1 MRAHVALTPTDL
13 SAHDL
18 RGRTAVV
25 IDVFRASTT
34 VVTALANGCR
44 MLIPVLT
51 PEEARARAKS
61 FPPGE
66 VLLGGERRGE
76 PIAGFDLGNSP
87 LHYTPERVREK
98 VVIFTTTNGTR
109 ALVAASPAAATAV
122 CGLVNV
128 EAVAA
133 WAQAR
138 GHDLTVVCSGETGA
152 LSLED
157 TVAAGLLLD
166 ALAGQAAPLEMTD
179 AARACRVVA
188 AHYGHRLD
196 DLLAHSSWARQL
208 IARGYRDDLRAC
220 LALSIYADVPVLEDG
235 VVTRA
240 AASAATPR
248 SSR

>member
-1 MRAHVALTPTDL
+1 MQAHVALTPADL
-13 SAHDL
+13 SSRDL

-51 PEEARARAKS
+51 PEEARALVRA
-61 FPPGE
+61 FPSGE
-66 VLLGGERRGE
+66 ALLGGERRGE
-76 PIAGFDLGNSP
+76 PLAGFDLGNSP

-109 ALVAASPAAATAV
+109 ALIAASAAAATAV

-133 WAQAR
+133 WARAR
-138 GHDLTVVCSGETGA
+138 GDDLTVICSGETGA

-157 TVAAGLLLD
+157 TVAAGLLLE
-166 ALAGQAAPLEMTD
+166 AIAGQAGPLEMTD
-179 AARACRVVA
+179 AARACGIVA

-196 DLLAHSSWARQL
+196 DLLVHSSWAREL

-220 LALSIYADVPVLEDG
+220 LTLSIHADVPVLEGG

-240 AASAATPR
+240 AADAAV
-248 SSR
+248 SRPSP